1 MRAVV
6 QRVSHARVLVESGG
20 EAALPA
26 PGGGQGT
33 GAEPAAGTRPGPGSR
48 LAGEIGPGFCV
59 LLSVGPGDTVATAD
73 HLAERVARLRICAD
87 PAGRMNLD
95 LEQSGGAVLVV
106 SQFTLHADTSRG
118 HRPSFLGAA
127 PPDLARNLYE
137 SFVHALE
144 RRGLTVATGE
154 FGALMQVE
162 LVNQGPV
169 TLVLTSGEG
178 PWRADA
184 G

>member
-6 QRVSHARVLVESGG
+6 QRVRHARVLVESGG
-20 EAALPA
+20 EGGDPA
-26 PGGGQGT
+26 PAGR
-33 GAEPAAGTRPGPGSR
+33 PARVT
-48 LAGEIGPGFCV
+48 GEIGPGFCV
-59 LLSVGPGDTVATAD
+59 LLSVGPRDTEATAD

-87 PAGRMNLD
+87 PAGKMNLD
-95 LEQSGGAVLVV
+95 LEQTGGAVLVV
-106 SQFTLHADTSRG
+106 SQFTLHADSSRG

-137 SFVHALE
+137 SFVRALE
-144 RRGLTVATGE
+144 RRGLRVATGE

-162 LVNQGPV
+162 LVNEGPV

>member
-6 QRVSHARVLVESGG
+6 QRVSRARVLVESG
-20 EAALPA
+20 ERV
-26 PGGGQGT
+26 T
-33 GAEPAAGTRPGPGSR
+33 
-48 LAGEIGPGFCV
+48 GEIGPGFCV
-59 LLSVGPGDTVATAD
+59 LLSVGPGDTEATAD
-73 HLAERVARLRICAD
+73 HLAERVARLRVCAD

-106 SQFTLHADTSRG
+106 SQFTLHADASRG
-118 HRPSFLGAA
+118 HRPSFVGAA

-137 SFVHALE
+137 SFVRALE

-162 LVNQGPV
+162 LVNEGPV

>member
-6 QRVSHARVLVESGG
+6 QRVRHARVLVESGG
-20 EAALPA
+20 LQPDPETRV
-26 PGGGQGT
+26 T
-33 GAEPAAGTRPGPGSR
+33 GEV
-48 LAGEIGPGFCV
+48 GPGFCV
-59 LLSVGPGDTVATAD
+59 LLSVGPGDTEATAD

-95 LEQSGGAVLVV
+95 LHQTGGEVLVV
-106 SQFTLHADTSRG
+106 SQFTLHGDASGG

-127 PPDLARNLYE
+127 PPALARRLYE
-137 SFVHALE
+137 RFGATLADLGVP
-144 RRGLTVATGE
+144 VAYGE

-162 LVNQGPV
+162 LINDGPV
-169 TLVLTSGEG
+169 TLVLSTGED
-178 PWRADA
+178 PWKADA

>member
-6 QRVSHARVLVESGG
+6 QRVSRARVLVESAG
-20 EAALPA
+20 EAALPTSGDGRGRGTEAAWGSPPA
-26 PGGGQGT
+26 PG
-33 GAEPAAGTRPGPGSR
+33 TRVT
-48 LAGEIGPGFCV
+48 GEIAAGFCV
-59 LLSVGPGDTVATAD
+59 LLSVGPGDTEATAD

-87 PAGRMNLD
+87 PDGRMNLD

-106 SQFTLHADTSRG
+106 SQFTLHADSSRG

-127 PPDLARNLYE
+127 APDLARGLYE
-137 SFVHALE
+137 SFVGALE
-144 RRGLTVATGE
+144 RRGLRVATGE

-162 LVNQGPV
+162 LVNDGPV
-169 TLVLTSGEG
+169 TLVLTSGEE